1 MEEKICS
8 CCGVVIPQ
16 GQAHELDG
24 EALCGHCWETKT
36 AVCEDCGARIWCR
49 NDYGDYHTHLCR
61 ECYERS
67 YTNCCSCD
75 ALIHQ
80 DNAYYINNE
89 PYCSHC
95 YDEECDDE
103 ATIKDYCYK
112 PTPIFYGEGSRFLGV
127 ELEIDDGGE
136 WNDNAA
142 SILAEAN
149 RQHELL
155 YCKHDGSLND
165 GFEMVSHPMTLPYH
179 MASMPWLDVLDKAQA
194 LGYRSHNANTCGLHI
209 HVNRDSFGD
218 TEPEQDSV
226 IARILYFFEKHWEE
240 LLRFS
245 RRTPLQLQQW
255 AARYGYKD
263 HPKEML
269 DHAKK
274 GFVGKRYTCV
284 NLQNE
289 ATIEFRIFRGT
300 LKYNTFIATLQLVD
314 RVCEVAMLR
323 SDEEMRQLTWS
334 EFVAGCAAPELVQ
347 YLKER
352 RLYVNEPVE
361 SEAKI

>member
-1 MEEKICS
+1 M
-8 CCGVVIPQ
+8 
-16 GQAHELDG
+16 
-24 EALCGHCWETKT
+24 
-36 AVCEDCGARIWCR
+36 
-49 NDYGDYHTHLCR
+49 
-61 ECYERS
+61 
-67 YTNCCSCD
+67 
-75 ALIHQ
+75 
-80 DNAYYINNE
+80 
-89 PYCSHC
+89 
-95 YDEECDDE
+95 
-103 ATIKDYCYK
+103 
-112 PTPIFYGEGSRFLGV
+112 
-127 ELEIDDGGE
+127 ELEIDGGGE
-136 WNDNAA
+136 YNDNAD
-142 SILAEAN
+142 SILARAN
-149 RQHELL
+149 RSKELL
-155 YCKHDGSLND
+155 YCKHDGSLDD
-165 GFEMVSHPMTLPYH
+165 GFELVSHPMTLPYH
-179 MASMPWLDVLDKAQA
+179 MASMPWLDVLDKAQE

-218 TEPEQDSV
+218 TVPEQEAV

-274 GFVGKRYTCV
+274 GYPGKRYTCV

-314 RVCEVAMLR
+314 RVCEVAMLL
-323 SDEEMRQLTWS
+323 SDEDMRRLTWS
-334 EFVAGCAAPELVQ
+334 EFVAGCDALELVQ

-352 RLYVNEPVE
+352 CLYVNEPVE
-361 SEAKI
+361 SEAEI

>member
-1 MEEKICS
+1 MKERVCH
-8 CCGVVIPQ
+8 CCGAKVPP
-16 GQAHELDG
+16 GAGHEFAG
-24 EALCGHCWETKT
+24 EVLCDNCWEERTR
-36 AVCEDCGARIWCR
+36 VCDICGTRIWR
-49 NDYGDYHTHLCR
+49 DDDYGDSSIILCR
-61 ECYERS
+61 DCFNRS
-67 YTNCCSCD
+67 YTNCCRCD
-75 ALIHQ
+75 ELLRREDACYV
-80 DNAYYINNE
+80 DGE
-89 PYCSHC
+89 PYCSCC
-95 YDEECDDE
+95 YEDYC
-103 ATIKDYCYK
+103 ASAAIKDYYYK
-112 PTPIFYGEGSRFLGV
+112 PVPIFYGKGKRFLGV

-149 RQHELL
+149 RRHELL

-165 GFEMVSHPMTLPYH
+165 GFELVSHPMTLQYH
-179 MASMPWLDVLDKAQA
+179 MAEMPWQDVLDKAQA
-194 LGYRSHNANTCGLHI
+194 LGYRSHNANTCGLHV

-218 TEPEQDSV
+218 TETEQEAV
-226 IARILYFFEKHWEE
+226 IGRILYFFEKNWEE

-269 DHAKK
+269 DHVKK

-284 NLQNE
+284 NLQNK

-323 SDEEMRQLTWS
+323 SDEDMRRLTWS
-334 EFVAGCAAPELVQ
+334 EFVAGIAAPELVQ

-352 RLYVNEPVE
+352 CLYVNEPVE
-361 SEAKI
+361 SEAEI